1 MFTQEFSDISLVN
14 NIIEQIANLENTT
27 NAIAKKINEREN
39 TILYSLEKLI
49 SVGLM
54 KIKMIILY

>member
-1 MFTQEFSDISLVN
+1 MFTQEFSDISLAN
-14 NIIEQIANLENTT
+14 NIIEQIANVKNTT
-27 NAIAKKINEREN
+27 NAIATKINEREN

-54 KIKMIILY
+54 KTKTIILY

>member
-39 TILYSLEKLI
+39 NILYSLEKLI

>member
-27 NAIAKKINEREN
+27 NAIAKK
-39 TILYSLEKLI
+39 
-49 SVGLM
+49 LM
-54 KIKMIILY
+54 KEKILLYMLLKH

>member
-14 NIIEQIANLENTT
+14 NIIEQIANLGNTT